1 MDFSELSHQSEIRDS
16 LDKIFNEHCS
26 QERLKKYDSNFKHDK
41 NLLSLLASKG
51 YLGLGLNKKYGG
63 SGEDL
68 YDLGIL
74 FERLGYHAA
83 PLSLS
88 GCLVDVA
95 QTIQKFSNEEFCNE
109 ILGSIIAGEIYTS
122 AILEPSNQDPE
133 NPITTAKIE
142 NDQLIIS
149 GTKYLSEISSI
160 AKSILISANSN
171 EGVLLILVDTDQVK
185 LTELNSTANSP
196 LFKIELDSVRVDRE
210 SIIHEKGRGLEALR
224 YLIQINMVMRSYISL
239 GVTEKMTS
247 LIAGY
252 TSEREQFGRVIGT
265 FQAVSHRA
273 ADCFIELECLRLVNQ
288 QAAINLNTN
297 LDCENQALVSKIWAG
312 NACHKISYSAQHLHG
327 GMGVDKDYVLW
338 RYCLLAK
345 ECELINGSSSQNID
359 RLGENL
365 TTNQ

>member
-1 MDFSELSHQSEIRDS
+1 MDFSELSHQTEIRDS
-16 LDKIFNEHCS
+16 LDKILSEHCS
-26 QERLKKYDSNFKHDK
+26 QERLKKYDADFKHDES
-41 NLLSLLASKG
+41 LLSLLSING
-51 YLGLGLNKKYGG
+51 FLGLGLNEKYGG

-88 GCLVDVA
+88 GCLADVA
-95 QTIQKFSNEEFCNE
+95 QTIQKFSSEESCNE
-109 ILGSIIAGEIYTS
+109 ILSSIIAGEIYTS

-133 NPITTAKIE
+133 NPITAAEIE
-142 NDQLIIS
+142 NNQVVIT
-149 GTKYLSEISSI
+149 GTKYLSEIASI
-160 AKSILISANSN
+160 AKSILISTNSN

-196 LFKIELDSVRVDRE
+196 LFKVELDSVKVDRE
-210 SIIHEKGRGLEALR
+210 SIIHEKGRGLEALK
-224 YLIQINMVMRSYISL
+224 YLIQLNMVMRSYIAL

-288 QAAINLNTN
+288 QASINLNTN
-297 LDCENQALVSKIWAG
+297 LDCENEALVSKIWAG

-345 ECELINGSSSQNID
+345 ECELINGSASQNIN
-359 RLGENL
+359 RLGENI

>member
-1 MDFSELSHQSEIRDS
+1 MDFSEQSYQTEVRDS
-16 LDKIFNEHCS
+16 LDKILREHCS
-26 QERLKKYDSNFKHDK
+26 QECLKEYDSNFKHDE
-41 NLLSLLASKG
+41 NLLSLLSSNG
-51 YLGLGLNKKYGG
+51 YLGLGLNEKYGG

-74 FERLGYHAA
+74 FEQLGYHAA

-95 QTIQKFSNEEFCNE
+95 QTIQKFGNEKSCKD

-149 GTKYLSEISSI
+149 GTKYLSEISSM
-160 AKSILISANSN
+160 AKSILISVNSS
-171 EGVLLILVDTDQVK
+171 EGVLLVLVESDKVQ
-185 LTELNSTANSP
+185 LTELSSTANSP
-196 LFKIELDSVRVDRE
+196 LFKVELDSIKVSRE
-210 SIIHEKGRGLEALR
+210 SIIHEPGRGLEALR
-224 YLIQINMVMRSYISL
+224 YLIQINMVMRSYIAL

-247 LIAGY
+247 LVAGY

-288 QAAINLNTN
+288 QASINLNTN
-297 LDCENQALVSKIWAG
+297 LDCENDALVSKIWAG
-312 NACHKISYSAQHLHG
+312 NTCHKISYSAQHLHG

-345 ECELINGSSSQNID
+345 ECELINGSASQNID
-359 RLGENL
+359 RLGINL

>member
-1 MDFSELSHQSEIRDS
+1 MDFSEQSHQTEVRAS
-16 LDKIFNEHCS
+16 LDKILREHCS
-26 QERLKKYDSNFKHDK
+26 QECLKEYDSNFKHDE
-41 NLLSLLASKG
+41 NLLSLLSSNG
-51 YLGLGLNKKYGG
+51 YLGLGLNEKYGG

-74 FERLGYHAA
+74 FEQLGYHAA

-95 QTIQKFSNEEFCNE
+95 QTIQKFGNEKSCKD

-149 GTKYLSEISSI
+149 GTKYLSEISSM
-160 AKSILISANSN
+160 AKSILISVNSS
-171 EGVLLILVDTDQVK
+171 EGVLLVLVESDKVQ
-185 LTELNSTANSP
+185 LTELSSTANSP
-196 LFKIELDSVRVDRE
+196 IFKVELDSIKVSRE
-210 SIIHEKGRGLEALR
+210 SIIHEPGRGLEALR
-224 YLIQINMVMRSYISL
+224 YLIQINMVMRSYIAL

-247 LIAGY
+247 LVAGY

-288 QAAINLNTN
+288 QASINLNTN
-297 LDCENQALVSKIWAG
+297 LDCENDALVSKIWAG
-312 NACHKISYSAQHLHG
+312 NTCHKISYSAQHLHG

-345 ECELINGSSSQNID
+345 ECELINGSASQNID
-359 RLGENL
+359 RLGINI

>member
-1 MDFSELSHQSEIRDS
+1 MDFSEQSHQAEIRDS
-16 LDKIFNEHCS
+16 LEKILSEHCS
-26 QERLKKYDSNFKHDK
+26 QEYLKEYDSNFKHDK
-41 NLLSLLASKG
+41 NLLSLLSRNG
-51 YLGLGLNKKYGG
+51 YLGLGLNEKYGG

-74 FERLGYHAA
+74 FEQLGYHAA

-95 QTIQKFSNEEFCNE
+95 QTIQKFGNEESCNK
-109 ILGSIIAGEIYTS
+109 ILSSIITGEIYTS

-133 NPITTAKIE
+133 NPVTTATVE

-160 AKSILISANSN
+160 AKNILISVNSS
-171 EGVLLILVDTDQVK
+171 EGILLVLVESDKVK
-185 LTELNSTANSP
+185 LTELSSTANSP
-196 LFKIELDSVRVDRE
+196 LFKVELDSVRISRE
-210 SIIHEKGRGLEALR
+210 SIIHEQGRGLEALR
-224 YLIQINMVMRSYISL
+224 YLIQINMVMRSYFAL
-239 GVTEKMTS
+239 GITEKMTS
-247 LIAGY
+247 LVAGY

-288 QAAINLNTN
+288 QASINLNAD
-297 LDCENQALVSKIWAG
+297 LDCENNALVSKIWAG

-345 ECELINGSSSQNID
+345 ECELINGSTSQNID
-359 RLGENL
+359 RLGVNL

>member
-51 YLGLGLNKKYGG
+51 YLGLGLNEKYGG

-74 FERLGYHAA
+74 FERLGYHAT

-196 LFKIELDSVRVDRE
+196 LFKVELDSVRVDRE

>member
-1 MDFSELSHQSEIRDS
+1 MDFSEKSHQTEIRDS
-16 LDKIFNEHCS
+16 LNKILSEHCS
-26 QERLKKYDSNFKHDK
+26 QERLKEYDTNFKHDES
-41 NLLSLLASKG
+41 LLSLLSANG
-51 YLGLGLNKKYGG
+51 FLGLGLNEKYGG

-95 QTIQKFSNEEFCNE
+95 QTIQKFGNEESCKE

-133 NPITTAKIE
+133 NPMTKAKIE

-149 GTKYLSEISSI
+149 GTKYLSEISSM
-160 AKSILISANSN
+160 AKSILISANSS
-171 EGVLLILVDTDQVK
+171 EGILLVLVESDKVK
-185 LTELNSTANSP
+185 LTELSSTANSP
-196 LFKIELDSVRVDRE
+196 LFKVELDSVRISRE
-210 SIIHEKGRGLEALR
+210 STIHEQGRGLEALR
-224 YLIQINMVMRSYISL
+224 YLIQINMVMRSYIAL

-247 LIAGY
+247 LVAGY

-288 QAAINLNTN
+288 QASINLNTS
-297 LDCENQALVSKIWAG
+297 LDCENDALVSKIWAG

-345 ECELINGSSSQNID
+345 ECELINGSASQNTD
-359 RLGENL
+359 RLGINI

>member
-1 MDFSELSHQSEIRDS
+1 MDFSEQSHQTEVRAS
-16 LDKIFNEHCS
+16 LDKILREHCS
-26 QERLKKYDSNFKHDK
+26 QECLKEYDSNFKHDE
-41 NLLSLLASKG
+41 NLLSLLSSNG
-51 YLGLGLNKKYGG
+51 YLGLGLNEKYGG

-74 FERLGYHAA
+74 FEQLGYHAA

-95 QTIQKFSNEEFCNE
+95 QTIQKFGNEKSCKD

-149 GTKYLSEISSI
+149 GTKYLSEISSM
-160 AKSILISANSN
+160 AKSILISVNSS
-171 EGVLLILVDTDQVK
+171 EGVLLVLVESDKVQ
-185 LTELNSTANSP
+185 LTELSSTANSP
-196 LFKIELDSVRVDRE
+196 LFKVELDSIKVSRE
-210 SIIHEKGRGLEALR
+210 SIIHEPGRGLEALR
-224 YLIQINMVMRSYISL
+224 YLIQINMVMRSYIAL

-247 LIAGY
+247 LVAGY

-288 QAAINLNTN
+288 QACINLNTN
-297 LDCENQALVSKIWAG
+297 LDCENDALVSKIWAG
-312 NACHKISYSAQHLHG
+312 NTCHKISYSAQHLHG

-345 ECELINGSSSQNID
+345 ECELINGSASQNID
-359 RLGENL
+359 RLGINL

>member
-1 MDFSELSHQSEIRDS
+1 MDFSEQPHQTEIRDS
-16 LDKIFNEHCS
+16 LNKILSEHCS
-26 QERLKKYDSNFKHDK
+26 QELLKEYDANFKHDES
-41 NLLSLLASKG
+41 LLSLLSANG
-51 YLGLGLNKKYGG
+51 FLGLGLNEKYGG

-95 QTIQKFSNEEFCNE
+95 QTIQKFGNEESCKE

-122 AILEPSNQDPE
+122 AILEPFNQDPE
-133 NPITTAKIE
+133 NPMTTAKIE

-149 GTKYLSEISSI
+149 GTKYLSEISSM
-160 AKSILISANSN
+160 AKSILISANSS
-171 EGVLLILVDTDQVK
+171 EGVLLVLVESDKVK
-185 LTELNSTANSP
+185 LTELSSTANSP
-196 LFKIELDSVRVDRE
+196 LFKVELDSVRISRE
-210 SIIHEKGRGLEALR
+210 SIIHEQGRGLEALR
-224 YLIQINMVMRSYISL
+224 YLIQINMVMRSYFAL
-239 GVTEKMTS
+239 GITEKMTS
-247 LIAGY
+247 LVAGY

-288 QAAINLNTN
+288 QASINLNTS
-297 LDCENQALVSKIWAG
+297 LDCENDALISKIWAG

-345 ECELINGSSSQNID
+345 ECELINGSASQNIH
-359 RLGENL
+359 RLGINI

>member
-1 MDFSELSHQSEIRDS
+1 MDFSEQSHQTEVRAS
-16 LDKIFNEHCS
+16 LDKILREHCS
-26 QERLKKYDSNFKHDK
+26 QECLKEYDSNFKHDE
-41 NLLSLLASKG
+41 NLLSLLSSNG
-51 YLGLGLNKKYGG
+51 YLGLGLNEKYGG

-74 FERLGYHAA
+74 FEQLGYHAA

-95 QTIQKFSNEEFCNE
+95 QTIQKFGNEKSCKD

-160 AKSILISANSN
+160 AKSILISVNSS
-171 EGVLLILVDTDQVK
+171 EGVLLVLVESDKVK
-185 LTELNSTANSP
+185 LTELASTANSP
-196 LFKIELDSVRVDRE
+196 LFKVELDSVRISKE
-210 SIIHEKGRGLEALR
+210 SIIHEQGRGLEALR
-224 YLIQINMVMRSYISL
+224 YLIQINMVMRSYIAL

-247 LIAGY
+247 LVAGY

-288 QAAINLNTN
+288 QASINLNTN
-297 LDCENQALVSKIWAG
+297 LDCENDALVSKIWAG
-312 NACHKISYSAQHLHG
+312 NTCHKISYSAQHLHG

-345 ECELINGSSSQNID
+345 ECELINGSASQNID
-359 RLGENL
+359 RLGINL

>member
-1 MDFSELSHQSEIRDS
+1 MDFSEQSHQTEVRAS
-16 LDKIFNEHCS
+16 LDKILREHCS
-26 QERLKKYDSNFKHDK
+26 QECLKEYDSNFKHDE
-41 NLLSLLASKG
+41 NLLSLLSSNG
-51 YLGLGLNKKYGG
+51 YLGLGLNEKYGG

-74 FERLGYHAA
+74 FEQLGYHAA

-95 QTIQKFSNEEFCNE
+95 QTIQKFGNEKSCKD

-149 GTKYLSEISSI
+149 GTKYLSEISSM
-160 AKSILISANSN
+160 AKSILISVNSS
-171 EGVLLILVDTDQVK
+171 EGVLLVLVESDKVQ
-185 LTELNSTANSP
+185 LTELSSTANSP
-196 LFKIELDSVRVDRE
+196 LFKVELDSIKVSRE
-210 SIIHEKGRGLEALR
+210 SIIHEQGRGLEALR
-224 YLIQINMVMRSYISL
+224 YLIQINMVMRSYIAL

-247 LIAGY
+247 LVAGY

-288 QAAINLNTN
+288 QASINLNTN
-297 LDCENQALVSKIWAG
+297 LDCENDALVSKIWAG
-312 NACHKISYSAQHLHG
+312 NTCHKISYSAQHLHG

-345 ECELINGSSSQNID
+345 ECELINGSASQNID
-359 RLGENL
+359 RLGINL

>member
-1 MDFSELSHQSEIRDS
+1 MDFSELSHQTEIRDS
-16 LDKIFNEHCS
+16 LDKILSKHCS
-26 QERLKKYDSNFKHDK
+26 QERLKKYDSNFKHDE
-41 NLLSLLASKG
+41 NLLSLLSSNG
-51 YLGLGLNKKYGG
+51 YLGLGLNEKYGG

-95 QTIQKFSNEEFCNE
+95 QTIQKFSNKESCNK
-109 ILGSIIAGEIYTS
+109 ILTSIIAGEIYTS

-133 NPITTAKIE
+133 NPETTAKIE
-142 NDQLIIS
+142 DDQLIVT
-149 GTKYLSEISSI
+149 GTKYLSEITSM
-160 AKSILISANSN
+160 AKSILISASSN
-171 EGVLLILVDTDQVK
+171 KGVLLILVDTDQVK
-185 LTELNSTANSP
+185 LTELSSTANSP
-196 LFKIELDSVRVDRE
+196 LFKVELDSVKVNKE
-210 SIIHEKGRGLEALR
+210 SIIHEQGRGLEALR
-224 YLIQINMVMRSYISL
+224 YLIQLNMVMRSYIAL

-273 ADCFIELECLRLVNQ
+273 ADCFIDLECLRLVNQ
-288 QAAINLNTN
+288 QASINLNTN
-297 LDCENQALVSKIWAG
+297 LDCENDALISKIWAG
-312 NACHKISYSAQHLHG
+312 NTCHKISYSAQHLHG
-327 GMGVDKDYVLW
+327 GTGVDKDYVLW
-338 RYCLLAK
+338 RYCLLAN
-345 ECELINGSSSQNID
+345 ECELINGSASQNID
-359 RLGENL
+359 RLGVNI

>member
-1 MDFSELSHQSEIRDS
+1 MDFSEQSHQTEVRAS
-16 LDKIFNEHCS
+16 LDKILREHCS
-26 QERLKKYDSNFKHDK
+26 QECLKEYDSNFKHDE
-41 NLLSLLASKG
+41 NLLSLLSSNG
-51 YLGLGLNKKYGG
+51 YLGLGLNEKYGG

-74 FERLGYHAA
+74 FEQLGYHAA

-95 QTIQKFSNEEFCNE
+95 QTIQKFGNEKSCKD

-149 GTKYLSEISSI
+149 GTKYLSEISSM
-160 AKSILISANSN
+160 AKSILISVNSS
-171 EGVLLILVDTDQVK
+171 EGVLLVLVESDKVQ
-185 LTELNSTANSP
+185 LTELSSTANSP
-196 LFKIELDSVRVDRE
+196 LFKVELDSIKVSRE
-210 SIIHEKGRGLEALR
+210 SVIHEQGRGLEALR
-224 YLIQINMVMRSYISL
+224 YLIQINMVMRSYIAL

-247 LIAGY
+247 LVAGY

-288 QAAINLNTN
+288 QASINLNTN
-297 LDCENQALVSKIWAG
+297 LDCENDALVSKIWAG
-312 NACHKISYSAQHLHG
+312 NTCHKISYSAQHLHG

-345 ECELINGSSSQNID
+345 ECELINGSASQNID
-359 RLGENL
+359 RLGINL

>member
-1 MDFSELSHQSEIRDS
+1 MDFSEQSHQTEVRAS
-16 LDKIFNEHCS
+16 LDKILREHCS
-26 QERLKKYDSNFKHDK
+26 QECLKEYDSNFKHDE
-41 NLLSLLASKG
+41 NLLSVLSSNG
-51 YLGLGLNKKYGG
+51 YLGLGLNEKYGG

-74 FERLGYHAA
+74 FEQLGYHAA

-95 QTIQKFSNEEFCNE
+95 QTIQKFGNEKSCKD

-149 GTKYLSEISSI
+149 GTKYLSEISSM
-160 AKSILISANSN
+160 AKSILISVNSS
-171 EGVLLILVDTDQVK
+171 EGVLLVLVESDKVQ
-185 LTELNSTANSP
+185 LTELSSTANSP
-196 LFKIELDSVRVDRE
+196 LFKVELDSIKVSRE
-210 SIIHEKGRGLEALR
+210 SIIHEPGRGLEALR
-224 YLIQINMVMRSYISL
+224 YLIQINMVMRSYIAL

-247 LIAGY
+247 LVAGY

-288 QAAINLNTN
+288 QASINLNTN
-297 LDCENQALVSKIWAG
+297 LDCENDALVSKIWAG
-312 NACHKISYSAQHLHG
+312 NTCHKISYSAQHLHG

-345 ECELINGSSSQNID
+345 ECELINGSASQNID
-359 RLGENL
+359 RLGINL

>member
-1 MDFSELSHQSEIRDS
+1 MDFSEQSHQTEVRAS
-16 LDKIFNEHCS
+16 LDKILREHCS
-26 QERLKKYDSNFKHDK
+26 QECLKEYDSNFKHDE
-41 NLLSLLASKG
+41 NLLSLLSSNG
-51 YLGLGLNKKYGG
+51 YLGLGLNEKYGG

-74 FERLGYHAA
+74 FEQLGYHAA

-95 QTIQKFSNEEFCNE
+95 QTIQKFGNEKSCKD

-133 NPITTAKIE
+133 NQITTAKIE

-149 GTKYLSEISSI
+149 GTKYLSEISSM
-160 AKSILISANSN
+160 AKSILISVNSS
-171 EGVLLILVDTDQVK
+171 EGVLLVLVESDKVQ
-185 LTELNSTANSP
+185 LTELSSTANSP
-196 LFKIELDSVRVDRE
+196 LFKVELDSIKVSRE
-210 SIIHEKGRGLEALR
+210 SIIHEPGRGLEALR
-224 YLIQINMVMRSYISL
+224 YLIQINMVMRSYIAL

-247 LIAGY
+247 LVAGY

-288 QAAINLNTN
+288 QASINLNTN
-297 LDCENQALVSKIWAG
+297 LDCENDALVSKIWAG
-312 NACHKISYSAQHLHG
+312 NTCHKISYSAQHLHG

-345 ECELINGSSSQNID
+345 ECELINGSASQNID
-359 RLGENL
+359 RLGINL

>member
-1 MDFSELSHQSEIRDS
+1 MDFSEQSHQTEVRAS
-16 LDKIFNEHCS
+16 LDKILREHCS
-26 QERLKKYDSNFKHDK
+26 QECLKEYDSNFKHDE
-41 NLLSLLASKG
+41 NLLSLLSSNG
-51 YLGLGLNKKYGG
+51 YLGLGLNEKYGG

-74 FERLGYHAA
+74 FEQLGYHAA

-95 QTIQKFSNEEFCNE
+95 QTIQKFGNEKSCKD

-149 GTKYLSEISSI
+149 GTKYLSEISSM
-160 AKSILISANSN
+160 AKSILISVNSS
-171 EGVLLILVDTDQVK
+171 EGVLLVLVESDKVQ
-185 LTELNSTANSP
+185 LTELSSTANSP
-196 LFKIELDSVRVDRE
+196 LFKVELDSIKVSRE
-210 SIIHEKGRGLEALR
+210 SIIHEPGRGLDALR
-224 YLIQINMVMRSYISL
+224 YLIQINMVMRSYIAL

-247 LIAGY
+247 LVAGY

-288 QAAINLNTN
+288 QASINLNTN
-297 LDCENQALVSKIWAG
+297 LDCENDALVSKIWAG
-312 NACHKISYSAQHLHG
+312 NTCHKISYSAQHLHG

-345 ECELINGSSSQNID
+345 ECELINGSASQNID
-359 RLGENL
+359 RLGINL

>member
-1 MDFSELSHQSEIRDS
+1 MDFSEQSHQTEIRDS
-16 LDKIFNEHCS
+16 LDKILSEHCS
-26 QERLKKYDSNFKHDK
+26 QECLKEYDSCFKHDK
-41 NLLSLLASKG
+41 DLLSLLSSNG
-51 YLGLGLNKKYGG
+51 YLGLGLNDKFGG

-83 PLSLS
+83 PLSLI

-95 QTIQKFSNEEFCNE
+95 QTIQKFGNEESCNE
-109 ILGSIIAGEIYTS
+109 ILSSIIAGEIYTS
-122 AILEPSNQDPE
+122 AIFEPSNQDPE
-133 NPITTAKIE
+133 NPITSAKLDK
-142 NDQLIIS
+142 DQLIIT
-149 GTKYLSEISSI
+149 GTKYLSEIASI
-160 AKSILISANSN
+160 AKRILISANSN
-171 EGVLLILVDTDQVK
+171 EGVILIMVDSDQLQ
-185 LTELNSTANSP
+185 LTELTSTANSP
-196 LFKIELDSVRVDRE
+196 LFKVELDSIRVDRGC
-210 SIIHEKGRGLEALR
+210 IIHEKGRGLEALR
-224 YLIQINMVMRSYISL
+224 YLIQINMVMRSYIAL

-288 QAAINLNTN
+288 QASINLNTN
-297 LDCENQALVSKIWAG
+297 LDCENDALVSKIWAG

-345 ECELINGSSSQNID
+345 ECELINGSTSQNID
-359 RLGENL
+359 RLGLNL

>member
-26 QERLKKYDSNFKHDK
+26 QERLKEYDSNFKHDK
-41 NLLSLLASKG
+41 NLLSLLSSKG
-51 YLGLGLNKKYGG
+51 YLGLGINEKYGG

-95 QTIQKFSNEEFCNE
+95 QTIQKFNNEESCNE

-149 GTKYLSEISSI
+149 GTKYLSEISSM
-160 AKSILISANSN
+160 AKSILISASSD
-171 EGVLLILVDTDQVK
+171 EGVLLVLVDTDQVK
-185 LTELNSTANSP
+185 LTELTSTANSP
-196 LFKIELDSVRVDRE
+196 LFKVELDSVSVNRE
-210 SIIHEKGRGLEALR
+210 SIIHEKGRGLEALK
-224 YLIQINMVMRSYISL
+224 YLIQSNMVIRSYIAL

-252 TSEREQFGRVIGT
+252 TSEREQFGRLIGT

-288 QAAINLNTN
+288 QASINLNTN
-297 LDCENQALVSKIWAG
+297 LDCENDALVSKIWAG

-345 ECELINGSSSQNID
+345 ECELINGSTSQNIN

>member
-51 YLGLGLNKKYGG
+51 YLGLGLNEKYGG

-74 FERLGYHAA
+74 FERLGYHAT

-88 GCLVDVA
+88 GCLVDAA

-142 NDQLIIS
+142 DDQLIIS

-196 LFKIELDSVRVDRE
+196 LFKVKLDSVRVDRE

>member
-1 MDFSELSHQSEIRDS
+1 MDFSEQSHQTEVRAS
-16 LDKIFNEHCS
+16 LDKILREHCS
-26 QERLKKYDSNFKHDK
+26 QECLKEYDSNFKHDE
-41 NLLSLLASKG
+41 NLLSLLSSNG
-51 YLGLGLNKKYGG
+51 YLGLGLNEKYGG

-74 FERLGYHAA
+74 FEQLGYHAA

-95 QTIQKFSNEEFCNE
+95 QTIQKFGNEKSCKD

-149 GTKYLSEISSI
+149 GTKYLSEISSM
-160 AKSILISANSN
+160 AKSILISVNSS
-171 EGVLLILVDTDQVK
+171 EGVLLVLVESDKVQ
-185 LTELNSTANSP
+185 LTELSSTANSP
-196 LFKIELDSVRVDRE
+196 LFKVELDSIKVSRE
-210 SIIHEKGRGLEALR
+210 SIIHEPGRGLEALR
-224 YLIQINMVMRSYISL
+224 YLIQINMVMKSYIAL

-247 LIAGY
+247 LVAGY

-288 QAAINLNTN
+288 QASINLNTN
-297 LDCENQALVSKIWAG
+297 LDCENDALVSKIWAG
-312 NACHKISYSAQHLHG
+312 NTCHKISYSAQHLHG

-345 ECELINGSSSQNID
+345 ECELINGSASQNID
-359 RLGENL
+359 RLGINL

>member
-74 FERLGYHAA
+74 FERLGYHAT

-142 NDQLIIS
+142 DDQLIIS

-185 LTELNSTANSP
+185 FTELNSTANSP
-196 LFKIELDSVRVDRE
+196 LFKVELDSVRVDRE

>member
-16 LDKIFNEHCS
+16 LDKILNEHCS
-26 QERLKKYDSNFKHDK
+26 QERIKEYDSNFKHDK
-41 NLLSLLASKG
+41 NLLSLLSSKG
-51 YLGLGLNKKYGG
+51 YLGLGLNEKYGG

-95 QTIQKFSNEEFCNE
+95 QTIQKFSNEESCNK

-142 NDQLIIS
+142 DDQLIIS
-149 GTKYLSEISSI
+149 GTKYLSEISSM
-160 AKSILISANSN
+160 AKSVLISANSN
-171 EGVLLILVDTDQVK
+171 EGVLLALVESDKVK
-185 LTELNSTANSP
+185 LTELSSTANSP
-196 LFKIELDSVRVDRE
+196 LFKVELDSVRVDRE

-224 YLIQINMVMRSYISL
+224 YLIQINMVMRSYIAL

-288 QAAINLNTN
+288 QASINLNTN
-297 LDCENQALVSKIWAG
+297 LDCENDALVSKIWAG
-312 NACHKISYSAQHLHG
+312 NTCHKISYSAQHLHG

-345 ECELINGSSSQNID
+345 ECELINGSASQNIN
-359 RLGENL
+359 RLGINL

>member
-1 MDFSELSHQSEIRDS
+1 MDFSEQSHQTEVRAS
-16 LDKIFNEHCS
+16 LDKILREHCS
-26 QERLKKYDSNFKHDK
+26 QECLKEYDSNFKHDE
-41 NLLSLLASKG
+41 NLLSLLSSNG
-51 YLGLGLNKKYGG
+51 YLGLGLNEKYGG

-74 FERLGYHAA
+74 FEQLGYHAA

-95 QTIQKFSNEEFCNE
+95 QTIQKFGNEKSCKD

-149 GTKYLSEISSI
+149 GTKYLSEISSM
-160 AKSILISANSN
+160 AKSILISVNSS
-171 EGVLLILVDTDQVK
+171 EGVLLVLVESDKVQ
-185 LTELNSTANSP
+185 LTELSSTANSP
-196 LFKIELDSVRVDRE
+196 LFKVELDSIKVSRE
-210 SIIHEKGRGLEALR
+210 SIIHEPGRGLEALR
-224 YLIQINMVMRSYISL
+224 YLIQINMVMRSYIAL

-247 LIAGY
+247 LVAGY

-288 QAAINLNTN
+288 QASINLNTN
-297 LDCENQALVSKIWAG
+297 LDCENDALVSKIWAG
-312 NACHKISYSAQHLHG
+312 NTCHKISYSAQHLHG

-345 ECELINGSSSQNID
+345 ECELINGSASQNID
-359 RLGENL
+359 RLGINL

>member
-1 MDFSELSHQSEIRDS
+1 MDFSEQSYQTEVRAS
-16 LDKIFNEHCS
+16 LDKILREHCS
-26 QERLKKYDSNFKHDK
+26 QECLKEYDSNFKHDE
-41 NLLSLLASKG
+41 NLLSLLSSNG
-51 YLGLGLNKKYGG
+51 YLGLGLNEKYGG

-74 FERLGYHAA
+74 FEQLGYHAA

-95 QTIQKFSNEEFCNE
+95 QTIQKFGNEKSCKD
-109 ILGSIIAGEIYTS
+109 ILSSIIAGEIYTS

-149 GTKYLSEISSI
+149 GTKYLSEISSM
-160 AKSILISANSN
+160 AKSILISVNSS
-171 EGVLLILVDTDQVK
+171 EGVLLVLVESDKVQ
-185 LTELNSTANSP
+185 LTELSSTANSP
-196 LFKIELDSVRVDRE
+196 LFKVELDSIKVSRE
-210 SIIHEKGRGLEALR
+210 SIIHEPGRGLEALR
-224 YLIQINMVMRSYISL
+224 YLIQINMVMRSYIAL

-247 LIAGY
+247 LVAGY

-288 QAAINLNTN
+288 QASINLNTN
-297 LDCENQALVSKIWAG
+297 LDCENDALVSKIWAG
-312 NACHKISYSAQHLHG
+312 NTCHKISYSAQHLHG

-345 ECELINGSSSQNID
+345 ECELINGSASQNID
-359 RLGENL
+359 RLGINL

>member
-1 MDFSELSHQSEIRDS
+1 MDFSELSHQTEIRDS
-16 LDKIFNEHCS
+16 LDKILSEHCS
-26 QERLKKYDSNFKHDK
+26 QENLNQYDENFKHDK
-41 NLLSLLASKG
+41 DLLSLLSSNG
-51 YLGLGLNKKYGG
+51 FLGLGLNEKYGG
-63 SGEDL
+63 SGENL

-88 GCLVDVA
+88 GCLADVA
-95 QTIQKFSNEEFCNE
+95 QTIQKFSKEESCNE
-109 ILGSIIAGEIYTS
+109 ILGSIIEGEIYTS
-122 AILEPSNQDPE
+122 AILEPANQDPE
-133 NPITTAKIE
+133 SPITTAEIE
-142 NDQLIIS
+142 NNQVVIT
-149 GTKYLSEISSI
+149 GTKYLSEIASI
-160 AKSILISANSN
+160 AKRILISASSN
-171 EGVLLILVDTDQVK
+171 EGVLLVLVDKDQVK

-196 LFKIELDSVRVDRE
+196 LFKVELDSVRVERE
-210 SIIHEKGRGLEALR
+210 SIIHEKGSGLEALK
-224 YLIQINMVMRSYISL
+224 YLIQLNMVMRSYIAL

-288 QAAINLNTN
+288 QASINLNTN
-297 LDCENQALVSKIWAG
+297 LDCENEALVSKIWAG

-327 GMGVDKDYVLW
+327 GMGVDRDYVLW

-345 ECELINGSSSQNID
+345 ECELINGSASQNIN
-359 RLGENL
+359 RLGKNI
-365 TTNQ
+365 TANQ

>member
-51 YLGLGLNKKYGG
+51 YLGLGLNEKYGG

-74 FERLGYHAA
+74 FERLGYHAT

-142 NDQLIIS
+142 DDQLIIS

-196 LFKIELDSVRVDRE
+196 LFKVELDSVGVDRE

>member
-51 YLGLGLNKKYGG
+51 YLGLGLNEKYGG

-68 YDLGIL
+68 NDLGIL
-74 FERLGYHAA
+74 FERLGYHAT

-142 NDQLIIS
+142 DDQLIIS

-196 LFKIELDSVRVDRE
+196 LFKVELDSVRVDRE

>member
-51 YLGLGLNKKYGG
+51 YLGLGLNEKYDG

-68 YDLGIL
+68 YDLSIL

-142 NDQLIIS
+142 DDQLIIS

-196 LFKIELDSVRVDRE
+196 LFKVELDSVRVDRE

>member
-1 MDFSELSHQSEIRDS
+1 MDFSEQSHQTEVRDS
-16 LDKIFNEHCS
+16 LDKILREHCS
-26 QERLKKYDSNFKHDK
+26 QECLKEYDSNFKHDE
-41 NLLSLLASKG
+41 NLLSLLSSNG
-51 YLGLGLNKKYGG
+51 YLGLGLNEKYGG

-74 FERLGYHAA
+74 FEQLGYHAA

-95 QTIQKFSNEEFCNE
+95 QTIQKFGNEKSCKD

-149 GTKYLSEISSI
+149 GTKYLSEISSM
-160 AKSILISANSN
+160 AKSILISVNSS
-171 EGVLLILVDTDQVK
+171 EGVLLVLVESDKVQ
-185 LTELNSTANSP
+185 LTELSSTANSP
-196 LFKIELDSVRVDRE
+196 LFKVELDSIKVSRE
-210 SIIHEKGRGLEALR
+210 SIIHEPGRGLEALR
-224 YLIQINMVMRSYISL
+224 YLIQINMVMRSYIAL

-247 LIAGY
+247 LVAGY

-288 QAAINLNTN
+288 QASINLNTN
-297 LDCENQALVSKIWAG
+297 LDCENDALVSKIWAG
-312 NACHKISYSAQHLHG
+312 NTCHKISYSAQHLHG

-345 ECELINGSSSQNID
+345 ECELINGSASQNID
-359 RLGENL
+359 RLGINL